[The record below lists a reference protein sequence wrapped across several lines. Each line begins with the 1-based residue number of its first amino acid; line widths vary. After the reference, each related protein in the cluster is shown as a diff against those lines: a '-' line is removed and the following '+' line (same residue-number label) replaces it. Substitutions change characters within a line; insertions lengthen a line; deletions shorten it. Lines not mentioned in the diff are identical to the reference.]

1 MKLGRLTKV
10 GNSWAV
16 VIPAVVRRELRWF
29 PGDEVQLLNQDGALL
44 LRNTTQ
50 HDVQPI
56 NVKQEYGNGRVRRA

>member
-1 MKLGRLTKV
+1 MKVGRLTKV

-16 VIPAVVRRELRWF
+16 VIPAVTRRELRWF
-29 PGDEVQLLNQDGALL
+29 PGDEVLIEIQDSALL

-56 NVKQEYGNGRVRRA
+56 TVRQDYGNGRVRRT